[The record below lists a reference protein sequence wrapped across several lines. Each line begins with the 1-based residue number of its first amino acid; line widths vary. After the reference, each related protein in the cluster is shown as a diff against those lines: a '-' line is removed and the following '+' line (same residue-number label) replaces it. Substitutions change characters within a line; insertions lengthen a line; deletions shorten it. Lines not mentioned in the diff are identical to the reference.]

1 VTPSRGGYVE
11 ELARLRERLQAVLQ
25 EALLRS
31 PFAGGAGAPPGSW
44 APSADVVETDAAFVL
59 SIELP
64 GVDRDAVELTAP
76 GEGARRLEVSGH
88 RPLPPDA
95 SFARMERSYGGFR
108 RVCDLPAPG
117 DVDGIS
123 GELRRGVLT
132 VVAPKKPTSRTVA
145 VDIPGEIPSETEG
158 ETEGD

>member
-1 VTPSRGGYVE
+1 MTPSRGGYVQ
-11 ELARLRERLQAVLQ
+11 ELARLRERFHAVLQ

-44 APSADVVETDAAFVL
+44 SPFADVVETDGAFVV

-64 GVDRDAVELTAP
+64 GVERDAVELTAV
-76 GEGARRLEVSGH
+76 GRRLEVSGH

-108 RVCDLPAPG
+108 RRFDLPAPI
-117 DVDGIS
+117 DVDRLS
-123 GELRRGVLT
+123 AELAHGVLT
-132 VVAPKKPTSRTVA
+132 VTAPKRAMSTSVPIE
-145 VDIPGEIPSETEG
+145 VEG
-158 ETEGD
+158 QTEGD